1 MASSCSNS
9 MGNSAYFSGLIWV
22 CDLFSYEVRELTF
35 LLAVRKQ
42 HVCNFPYFPSGR
54 MIASLFCMYVF
65 LSVRPSVSK

>member
-54 MIASLFCMYVF
+54 KGNNLRHSIDV
-65 LSVRPSVSK
+65 VNT